1 MAIESNV
8 PSGKEKSNRVTKC
21 RNHSAKIKHFY
32 IFREENRGNLANR
45 TLIDSYKKSIAI
57 YNEYK
62 AILDQ
67 QLSQKKELDTSIIA
81 VVTAADVKNEI
92 ELLYSLELNGP
103 IIRDYFEKQNDSR
116 QHEMLS
122 STEKTFEP
130 LAVNPNNPG
139 VFGRVGRWF
148 GVKPKSK
155 RTDIV
160 EKD

>member
-1 MAIESNV
+1 M
-8 PSGKEKSNRVTKC
+8 
-21 RNHSAKIKHFY
+21 
-32 IFREENRGNLANR
+32 ANR
-45 TLIDSYKKSIAI
+45 TLIDSYKKSITI
-57 YNEYK
+57 YDEYK

-67 QLSQKKELDTSIIA
+67 QLSKEKKLNADVIA

-92 ELLYSLELNGP
+92 ERLYSLELNGP
-103 IIRDYFEKQNDSR
+103 TIRDYFEKQNDSR

-148 GVKPKSK
+148 GVKPKSR

-160 EKD
+160 EKE